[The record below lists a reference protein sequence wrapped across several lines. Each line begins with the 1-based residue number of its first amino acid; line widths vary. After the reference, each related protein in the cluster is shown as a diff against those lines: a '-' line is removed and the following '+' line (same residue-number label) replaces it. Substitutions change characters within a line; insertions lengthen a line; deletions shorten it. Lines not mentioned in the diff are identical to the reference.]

1 MIHLLNRQIDI
12 ITLLLL
18 KDDYCIANN
27 LADALSVSNR
37 TIRNDLNTIK
47 VFLKQFG
54 AELKA
59 EPHKGYKI
67 IVDLNQKQEILK
79 SLDAAKSLSQQEISK
94 AISMLVL
101 SDTNITYKSISQH
114 LDLSK
119 RTVAKYIE
127 EVEVYLAQHNI
138 TLNRI
143 KGKGVSL
150 EASEYD
156 IREMMKLILPNEE
169 IDAYLINIAEKTF
182 ANSSS
187 LSIAS
192 QIIMD
197 IENKAKVRFYELRRL
212 ETLLSYSLYRVS
224 IGKIIDCK
232 SIPDKAKKN
241 QIDENYLLYYE
252 TLKMMPLPEEEK
264 KYLLSI
270 LLASKVKYL
279 DRIYDDDSDARK
291 LAEFLMKR
299 LQLLYPFSE
308 EKKEQFLNGLTTHLS
323 VALYRI
329 RNNIPIKNEL
339 LDQIK
344 ISISLIYLYTKQQ
357 LLSQEEKYDVMFDEN
372 EIAYIAMY
380 LASAFETSVKLDRR
394 IKVLVVCSF
403 GTTTSAI
410 LDSRLRQLITE
421 CEIIGPFSKVEA
433 DDYISKNDVDLIIT
447 THDDSY
453 GKVPSIVVNP
463 LLNQEDTDYIRAR
476 IFQISYEKMCQNFM
490 SSYVKQDDNM
500 TKSISIKDLIAVDNI
515 QIMDSCNSWQETI
528 EIAATPLVESKK
540 IEHRY
545 VIAMIDAVNQLGTY
559 MVLLPETA
567 FVHAG
572 RESGICDDCCS
583 LLVLKKPITLGDVN
597 GKSVRNI
604 IVLGVKN
611 REQLTMLDLVSI
623 FQKDENR
630 EMLASKDIDIDT
642 ILSLHN

>member
-1 MIHLLNRQIDI
+1 MIHLLDRQIEI

-18 KDDYCIANN
+18 KDDYCIANK

-37 TIRNDLNTIK
+37 TIRNDMNSIK
-47 VFLKQFG
+47 LFLKQFG
-54 AELKA
+54 GELKA

-67 IVDLNQKQEILK
+67 IVDLNQKQEILRN
-79 SLDAAKSLSQQEISK
+79 LNAAKSLSQQEIVK

-101 SDTNITYKSISQH
+101 SDANTTYESISQY
-114 LDLSK
+114 LDISK
-119 RTVAKYIE
+119 QTVAKYVE
-127 EVEVYLAQHNI
+127 EVEEFLAKYNI
-138 TLNRI
+138 SLNKV
-143 KGKGVSL
+143 KGKGISIQA
-150 EASEYD
+150 EEYYV
-156 IREMMKLILPNEE
+156 REMLKILLPNDE
-169 IDAYLINIAEKTF
+169 IDNYLIDIAENTF

-187 LSIAS
+187 LSIAR
-192 QIIMD
+192 QIIVD
-197 IENKAKVRFYELRRL
+197 LESKAKVKFYELRRL
-212 ETLLSYSLYRVS
+212 ETLISFSLYRIS
-224 IGKIIDCK
+224 IGKIINLESVSYKD
-232 SIPDKAKKN
+232 DN
-241 QIDENYLLYYE
+241 TNNNYSSYYG
-252 TLKMMPLPEEEK
+252 TLKMMPLPEDEK

-270 LLASKVKYL
+270 ILASKVKYL
-279 DRIYDDDSDARK
+279 DRTYDDDSDARQ
-291 LAEFLMKR
+291 LADFLMKK

-308 EKKEQFLNGLTTHLS
+308 EKKERFLNGLTTHLS

-380 LASAFETSVKLDRR
+380 LASAFETSVKLDRK

-421 CEIIGPFSKVEA
+421 CEIIGPFSKIEA
-433 DDYISKNDVDLIIT
+433 DEYVKNNDVDLVIT
-447 THDDSY
+447 THEDSY

-463 LLNQEDTDYIRAR
+463 LLKQDDTDYIRTR
-476 IFQISYEKMCQNFM
+476 IFQISYEKMCNNFM
-490 SSYVKQDDNM
+490 SSYVKQDDNLR
-500 TKSISIKDLIAVDNI
+500 KFVSIKDLIDEKNI
-515 QIMDSCNSWQETI
+515 QILNSCDSWQQAI
-528 EIAATPLVESKK
+528 EIAASPLVENNK
-540 IEHRY
+540 IEQRY
-545 VIAMIDAVNQLGTY
+545 VIAMIDAVIQLGTY

-572 RESGICDDCCS
+572 RESGVNEDCCS
-583 LLVLKKPITLGDVN
+583 LLVMKKPIVLGDVN
-597 GKSVRNI
+597 GKSVRNV

-623 FQKDENR
+623 FQKDGNR
-630 EMLASKDIDIDT
+630 EILASKNIDIDT

>member
-1 MIHLLNRQIDI
+1 MIHLLDRQIEI

-18 KDDYCIANN
+18 KDDYCIANK

-37 TIRNDLNTIK
+37 TIRNDMNNIK
-47 VFLKQFG
+47 LFLKQFG

-67 IVDLNQKQEILK
+67 IVDLNQKQEILRN
-79 SLDAAKSLSQQEISK
+79 LNAAKSLSQQEIVK

-101 SDTNITYKSISQH
+101 SDANTTYESISQY
-114 LDLSK
+114 LDISK
-119 RTVAKYIE
+119 QTVAKYVE
-127 EVEVYLAQHNI
+127 EVEEFLAKYNI
-138 TLNRI
+138 SLNKV
-143 KGKGVSL
+143 KGKGISIQA
-150 EASEYD
+150 EEYYV
-156 IREMMKLILPNEE
+156 REMMKILLPNDE
-169 IDAYLINIAEKTF
+169 IDNYLIDISENTF

-187 LSIAS
+187 LSIAR
-192 QIIMD
+192 QIIVD
-197 IENKAKVRFYELRRL
+197 LESKAKVKFYELRRL
-212 ETLLSYSLYRVS
+212 ETLISFSLYRIS
-224 IGKIIDCK
+224 IGKIINLESVSYKD
-232 SIPDKAKKN
+232 DN
-241 QIDENYLLYYE
+241 TNNNYSSYYGS
-252 TLKMMPLPEEEK
+252 LKMMPLPEDEK

-270 LLASKVKYL
+270 ILASKVKYL
-279 DRIYDDDSDARK
+279 DRTYDDDSDARQ
-291 LAEFLMKR
+291 LADFLMKK

-308 EKKEQFLNGLTTHLS
+308 EKKERFLNGLTTHLS

-380 LASAFETSVKLDRR
+380 LASAFETSVKLDRK

-421 CEIIGPFSKVEA
+421 CEIIGPFSKIEA
-433 DDYISKNDVDLIIT
+433 DEYVKNNDVDLVIT
-447 THDDSY
+447 THEDSY

-463 LLNQEDTDYIRAR
+463 LLKQDDTDYIRTR
-476 IFQISYEKMCQNFM
+476 IFQISYEKMCNNFM
-490 SSYVKQDDNM
+490 SSYVKQDDNLR
-500 TKSISIKDLIAVDNI
+500 KFVSIKDLIDEKNI
-515 QIMDSCNSWQETI
+515 QILDSCDSWQQAI
-528 EIAATPLVESKK
+528 EIAASPLVENNK
-540 IEHRY
+540 IEQRY
-545 VIAMIDAVNQLGTY
+545 VIAMVDAVIQLGTY

-572 RESGICDDCCS
+572 RESGVNEDCCS
-583 LLVLKKPITLGDVN
+583 LLVLKKPIVLGDVN
-597 GKSVRNI
+597 GKSVRNV

-623 FQKDENR
+623 FQKDGNR
-630 EMLASKDIDIDT
+630 EILASKNIDIDT

>member
-1 MIHLLNRQIDI
+1 MIHLLDRQIEI

-18 KDDYCIANN
+18 KDDYCVANK

-37 TIRNDLNTIK
+37 TIRNDMNSIK
-47 VFLKQFG
+47 LFLKQFG

-59 EPHKGYKI
+59 ESHKGYKI
-67 IVDLNQKQEILK
+67 IVDLNQKQEILRN
-79 SLDAAKSLSQQEISK
+79 LNAAKSLSQQEIVK

-101 SDTNITYKSISQH
+101 SDANTTYESISQY
-114 LDLSK
+114 LDISK
-119 RTVAKYIE
+119 QTVAKYVE
-127 EVEVYLAQHNI
+127 EVEEFLAKYNI
-138 TLNRI
+138 SLSKV
-143 KGKGVSL
+143 KGRGISIQA
-150 EASEYD
+150 EEYYV
-156 IREMMKLILPNEE
+156 REMMKILLPNDE
-169 IDAYLINIAEKTF
+169 IDNYLIDIAENTF

-187 LSIAS
+187 LSIAR
-192 QIIMD
+192 QIIVD
-197 IENKAKVRFYELRRL
+197 LESKAKVKFYELRRL
-212 ETLLSYSLYRVS
+212 ETLISFSLYRIS
-224 IGKIIDCK
+224 IGKIINLESVSYKD
-232 SIPDKAKKN
+232 DN
-241 QIDENYLLYYE
+241 NNNNYSSYYGS
-252 TLKMMPLPEEEK
+252 LKMMPLPEDEK

-270 LLASKVKYL
+270 ILASKVKYL
-279 DRIYDDDSDARK
+279 DRTYDDDSDARQ
-291 LAEFLMKR
+291 LADFLMKK

-308 EKKEQFLNGLTTHLS
+308 EKKERFLNGLTTHLS

-380 LASAFETSVKLDRR
+380 LASAFETSVKLDRK

-421 CEIIGPFSKVEA
+421 CEIIGPFSKIEA
-433 DDYISKNDVDLIIT
+433 DEYVKNNDVDLVIT
-447 THDDSY
+447 THEDSY

-463 LLNQEDTDYIRAR
+463 LLKQDDTDYIRTR
-476 IFQISYEKMCQNFM
+476 IFQISYEKMCNNFM
-490 SSYVKQDDNM
+490 SSYVKQDDNL
-500 TKSISIKDLIAVDNI
+500 TKFVSIKDLIDEKNI
-515 QIMDSCNSWQETI
+515 QILDSCDSWQQAI
-528 EIAATPLVESKK
+528 EIAASPLVENNK
-540 IEHRY
+540 IEQRY
-545 VIAMIDAVNQLGTY
+545 VIAMIDAVIQLGTY

-572 RESGICDDCCS
+572 RESGVNEDCCS
-583 LLVLKKPITLGDVN
+583 LLVMKKPIVLGDVN
-597 GKSVRNI
+597 GKSVRNV

-623 FQKDENR
+623 FQKDGNR
-630 EMLASKDIDIDT
+630 EILASKNIDIDT